1 MKINN
6 HPPISLN
13 HVSNCLRNSF
23 QSPHLKKKLHT
34 HTYLA
39 ILKISQQYQYI
50 SSSKIIQ
57 FGFFPLYPTCSQLKP
72 YSQFCCVFSTC
83 HFLQPVTVMW
93 CLTVIII
100 KDTGFSTLLFVAL
113 SHVLQHLCATCRH
126 MKYNSWKVLEGI
138 NA

>member
-1 MKINN
+1 MHQPCVPFDLIIKQSVNIKTKN
-6 HPPISLN
+6 HTLAPHGPGYIPF
-13 HVSNCLRNSF
+13 CSF
-23 QSPHLKKKLHT
+23 
-34 HTYLA
+34 
-39 ILKISQQYQYI
+39 
-50 SSSKIIQ
+50 
-57 FGFFPLYPTCSQLKP
+57 FF
-72 YSQFCCVFSTC
+72 FFAC
-83 HFLQPVTVMW
+83 HFLQPVTVIW